1 MEKRNRP
8 DLESEM
14 DELQRVVQDLN
25 RDENMDLSVDDLVNA
40 FTKSKEI
47 TLTDEIW
54 GNLENTESNEIEKGD
69 MDSVMNIAK
78 MYKKTNPKKLSQSIK
93 SGDYKRPLILKFGD
107 RYHLVAGN
115 TRLCTAAAIGVNP
128 KVFIGEIKNINEM
141 ENLKGGLS
149 DKKSYSKE
157 DISKLISLAHK
168 NITRTKGKEYAPDV
182 HELQDWINGY
192 ISKQDTTESMGADSA
207 GSFEMAF
214 NSKPIKRPITKIH
227 NMNEEADI
235 DEAMTAD
242 SAGAYDVPFPSKKRK
257 DPLSIG
263 GEKSIKQSRA
273 VKDKKFPKWGGPK
286 GVYVKVKDKC
296 KKFPYCNQGNTG
308 ALEFYEVDGLV
319 EAVKK
324 VSKKY
329 GIPYS
334 EMEKVVL
341 NEINKIFIR

>member
-1 MEKRNRP
+1 
-8 DLESEM
+8 
-14 DELQRVVQDLN
+14 
-25 RDENMDLSVDDLVNA
+25 
-40 FTKSKEI
+40 
-47 TLTDEIW
+47 
-54 GNLENTESNEIEKGD
+54 
-69 MDSVMNIAK
+69 
-78 MYKKTNPKKLSQSIK
+78 
-93 SGDYKRPLILKFGD
+93 
-107 RYHLVAGN
+107 
-115 TRLCTAAAIGVNP
+115 
-128 KVFIGEIKNINEM
+128 
-141 ENLKGGLS
+141 
-149 DKKSYSKE
+149 
-157 DISKLISLAHK
+157 
-168 NITRTKGKEYAPDV
+168 
-182 HELQDWINGY
+182 
-192 ISKQDTTESMGADSA
+192 
-207 GSFEMAF
+207 MAF

-227 NMNEEADI
+227 NMNEEVDI

-273 VKDKKFPKWGGPK
+273 VTDKKFPKWGGPK

-319 EAVKK
+319 ETVKK

-341 NEINKIFIR
+341 NEIKKIFIR

>member
-1 MEKRNRP
+1 M
-8 DLESEM
+8 
-14 DELQRVVQDLN
+14 
-25 RDENMDLSVDDLVNA
+25 
-40 FTKSKEI
+40 
-47 TLTDEIW
+47 
-54 GNLENTESNEIEKGD
+54 
-69 MDSVMNIAK
+69 
-78 MYKKTNPKKLSQSIK
+78 
-93 SGDYKRPLILKFGD
+93 
-107 RYHLVAGN
+107 
-115 TRLCTAAAIGVNP
+115 
-128 KVFIGEIKNINEM
+128 
-141 ENLKGGLS
+141 
-149 DKKSYSKE
+149 DKKSHSKE